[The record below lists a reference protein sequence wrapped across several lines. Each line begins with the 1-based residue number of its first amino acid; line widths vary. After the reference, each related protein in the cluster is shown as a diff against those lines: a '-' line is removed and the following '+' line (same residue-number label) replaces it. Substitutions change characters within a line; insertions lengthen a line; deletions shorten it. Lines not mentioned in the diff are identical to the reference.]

1 MEGYE
6 DADEIRRK
14 RFGVAR
20 RYGAR
25 GQAARAHM
33 TEMSADNLAELTFRP
48 ATPADV
54 ADAVPLIYSS
64 GPAAF
69 DYVFN
74 IGGTRDAQAFLH
86 FAYLHD
92 GGEFGWQ
99 AHRVAEIGGRVVAA
113 GAAYDGRVVLRF
125 TIAGAL
131 LILRFYGP
139 IRAWGVMVRG
149 LRTETII
156 RPPRAEEYYLCH
168 VGVREELRGQ
178 GVGARLMRHL
188 LEGLDPDRHRCATL
202 DVAVT
207 NPRAQLLYERL
218 GFAVDVL
225 RSSKLQNRHGRVADH
240 YRMSRPA

>member
-1 MEGYE
+1 MPGN
-6 DADEIRRK
+6 
-14 RFGVAR
+14 G
-20 RYGAR
+20 
-25 GQAARAHM
+25 M
-33 TEMSADNLAELTFRP
+33 TETGADNPAALTFRA

-54 ADAVPLIYSS
+54 ADAVSLIYSS

-74 IGGTRDAQAFLH
+74 IGGTRDSQAFLR
-86 FAYLHD
+86 FAYLKR

-99 AHRVAEIGGRVVAA
+99 AHRVAEIGGRVAA
-113 GAAYDGRVVLRF
+113 VGAAFDGRAVMRF

-131 LILRFYGP
+131 QILQFYGP

-149 LRTETII
+149 VRTETVIQ
-156 RPPRAEEYYLCH
+156 PPRAEEYYLCH

-178 GVGARLMRHL
+178 GIGARFMRHL

-218 GFAVDVL
+218 GFVVEAL
-225 RSSKLQNRHGRVADH
+225 RASKLQNRHGRVADH
-240 YRMSRPA
+240 HRMSRPVGE